1 MVKIGKGLNRCP
13 DCQVP
18 KDLCY
23 CARIVQVNNKTPV
36 TIIMHQRE
44 RFLTSNTAVVAVRAL
59 KDSEILLRGMRD
71 QSASEDIHL
80 RSGHVPL
87 VLYPSENALPIGSQE
102 LKDYLAGRPAQLIVP
117 DGSWRQAKRV
127 AKREEALKDVQAV
140 TLSQAA
146 PSLYRLRRQVKDGRL
161 CTFEAIARAL
171 GDLESLDLEKEL
183 MKTLAAMDHAHAMAR
198 GMDKFDD
205 GNPDPLTR
213 RLFIGIRVGS
223 SNNLIEKLKRERP
236 EFDWVAPENFHLTLA
251 FIGRLRRSQRDILLK
266 ALKKVRFD
274 PFDLNFNH
282 IDAFDDKSKPDV
294 IWFAPK
300 ESNNIKALSIQVREI
315 IDQMGIPFDKS
326 KGFTPHWT
334 LARTR
339 GQLKDPKEISHWFSE
354 QFEIQTK
361 VNRVILFEGHGGKA
375 PYEEVASFEALT
387 PSINS

>member
-18 KDLCY
+18 RDLCY
-23 CARIVQVNNKTPV
+23 CARIVCVENKTPV

-71 QSASEDIHL
+71 QSASKDIHF
-80 RSGHVPL
+80 REGHVPL
-87 VLYPSENALPIGSQE
+87 VLYPSEGALAIGSQE

-140 TLSQAA
+140 TLSEAA
-146 PSLYRLRRQVKDGRL
+146 PSLYRLRRQVKGGRL

-171 GDLESLDLEKEL
+171 GDLESIDLEKDL

-213 RLFIGIRVGS
+213 RLFIGIRVGQS
-223 SNNLIEKLKRERP
+223 DKMITRIKEERP
-236 EFDWVAPENFHLTLA
+236 EFDWVASENYHLTLA
-251 FIGRLRRSQRDILLK
+251 FIGRLRRSQKEILIK
-266 ALKKVRFD
+266 ALQKVKFT
-274 PFDLNFNH
+274 PFEVNFNRL
-282 IDAFDDKSKPDV
+282 DAFDDQAKPDV
-294 IWFAPK
+294 IWLSPQKQEA
-300 ESNNIKALSIQVREI
+300 IKALSNQVRAI
-315 IDQMGIPFDKS
+315 IEQMGIPYDKS
-326 KGFTPHWT
+326 KTFTPHWT

-339 GQLKDPKEISHWFSE
+339 GQLESGQEIANWFTHE
-354 QFEIQTK
+354 FAINTK
-361 VNRVILFEGHGGKA
+361 VDRVILFEGHGGKA
-375 PYEEVASFEALT
+375 PYEEVASIEA
-387 PSINS
+387 SES